1 MGYDLGVPAS
11 SVTNTMGT
19 PGIAGV
25 GTSSTSGKKPFL
37 KTTGGKILTGLAT
50 GGLGLLAAGLFKKS
64 KLTQQ
69 MEDAMGKI
77 QGLQVAP
84 EMQKSY
90 EQAQSLGNQGMDAAS
105 QQMATQE
112 QARGMNTAMSG
123 LAGRRS
129 ALAGIPGLNV
139 SSNDFALRMAA
150 QNAMMKREGKM
161 AGIQAGMQLG
171 QTKMDL
177 EKSKAEAQ
185 YNALAAKKERRAQL
199 LNSIIGTV
207 GNIAGAAIGKK

>member
-1 MGYDLGVPAS
+1 MA
-11 SVTNTMGT
+11 
-19 PGIAGV
+19 
-25 GTSSTSGKKPFL
+25 
-37 KTTGGKILTGLAT
+37 
-50 GGLGLLAAGLFKKS
+50 LFGPS

-69 MEDAMGKI
+69 MDAAMGRI
-77 QGLQVAP
+77 QGLGIAP
-84 EMQKSY
+84 QMQQAY
-90 EQAQSLGNQGMDAAS
+90 QQAQSLGTMGMDAAS

-112 QARGMNTAMSG
+112 QARGMNAAMSA
-123 LAGRRS
+123 LRGRRS

-171 QTKMDL
+171 QTQMDL

-185 YNALAAKKERRAQL
+185 YNALAAKKQARQQML
-199 LNSIIGTV
+199 GSIIQGI
-207 GNIAGAAIGKK
+207 GSIAGAALMGGGKK